1 MYQSYSAKKQS
12 GKRFDGGVQEQDMTE
27 VLNDYRSGPEEGRKS
42 MRANKSAGKSGKSNK
57 SIGRSSGKRNRGS
70 ILDTYAAV
78 SEGS

>member
-42 MRANKSAGKSGKSNK
+42 MGAK
-57 SIGRSSGKRNRGS
+57 
-70 ILDTYAAV
+70 
-78 SEGS
+78 